1 MAKLGTTFTADTE
14 KKTSFEP
21 LPAGW
26 YTATI
31 TESTVVD
38 VKPPKVGTYIKNRYD
53 ITGPSHAG
61 RVVFGNITLTNSNP
75 AAEEIGAK
83 SLNDLLCAIGKAK
96 CEDTDELIGK
106 SMEIKL
112 TVKSSEQYGDGNEVK
127 GFRAIKGSQMPVAGY
142 APGAPAAKAKAPWEK

>member
-38 VKPPKVGTYIKNRYD
+38 VKAPKTGTYIKNRYD
-53 ITGPSHAG
+53 ILGPTHAG

-75 AAEEIGAK
+75 AAEEMGAK
-83 SLNDLLCAIGKAK
+83 QLNDLLCSIGKAK
-96 CEDTDELIGK
+96 CDDTDELIGK

-112 TVKSSEQYGDGNEVK
+112 VVKSSEQYGDGNEVK
-127 GFRAIKGSQMPVAGY
+127 GFRAIKGSQMPGAGS
-142 APGAPAAKAKAPWEK
+142 PGATLAAKAKAPWEK